1 MKNGEEDR
9 APVPGSSTR
18 SRTATDA
25 GLKARQKVIGAGL
38 KRLYDD
44 VVDEPVPD
52 EFKALLGQLEN
63 NGGGRDPSG
72 GRS

>member
-1 MKNGEEDR
+1 MKNGEEDH
-9 APVPGSSTR
+9 APAQGGSTR

-44 VVDEPVPD
+44 VVDESVPD
-52 EFKALLGQLEN
+52 DFKALLAQLEN
-63 NGGGRDPSG
+63 GGDKGPSG
-72 GRS
+72 GGS

>member
-9 APVPGSSTR
+9 ATTPGGSTR

-25 GLKARQKVIGAGL
+25 SLKARQKVIGAGL

-52 EFKALLGQLEN
+52 DFKALLAKLDA
-63 NGGGRDPSG
+63 GGGQDSSG
-72 GRS
+72 GGS